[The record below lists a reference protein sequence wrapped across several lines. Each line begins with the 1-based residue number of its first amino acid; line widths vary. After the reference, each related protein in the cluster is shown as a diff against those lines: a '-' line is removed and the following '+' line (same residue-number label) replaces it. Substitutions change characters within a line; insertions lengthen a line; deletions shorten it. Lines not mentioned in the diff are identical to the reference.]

1 MKITLEF
8 NSWDEL
14 MEWKGA
20 KAKETPKAKKAEAPE
35 PVKAEI
41 MPAPDPK
48 PAKVE
53 EPAKAEEEKPAPAP
67 QYALADAQKAIR
79 EVVKK
84 KGKDAAKA
92 VLGKFP
98 SKDNKDVPAS
108 SASTLR
114 AEDYPEA
121 IRMLQEVLNA

>member
-41 MPAPDPK
+41 MPAPDP
-48 PAKVE
+48 
-53 EPAKAEEEKPAPAP
+53 EPAKAEEPVNAEEEKPAPMP

-98 SKDNKDVPAS
+98 SKDNEAAPAS